1 MICVESIA
9 DLESGVGSQ
18 PFENRQAGTRW
29 GASGAQGDDMMSRPD
44 QSSNEGGGNETRTHA
59 RRLTAREVE
68 VLEFAACGLSAR
80 QIANQ
85 LFLSE
90 HTVLGY
96 MKSIFAKLG
105 AHSKVQAVVLAIGE
119 GIIEVPDIRISSD
132 GPLLGGEHRSDSGD
146 QDGHLPI
153 D

>member
-1 MICVESIA
+1 
-9 DLESGVGSQ
+9 
-18 PFENRQAGTRW
+18 
-29 GASGAQGDDMMSRPD
+29 MMSRPD
-44 QSSNEGGGNETRTHA
+44 QSSTADNPSEPRTCAHS
-59 RRLTAREVE
+59 LTGREIE
-68 VLEFAACGLSAR
+68 VLALAACGLSNR
-80 QIANQ
+80 QIADQ

-119 GIIEVPDIRISSD
+119 GIIDVPGIRIESD
-132 GPLLGGEHRSDSGD
+132 GPLLTNEHRSDSGD
-146 QDGHLPI
+146 QETHLPI

>member
-1 MICVESIA
+1 MG
-9 DLESGVGSQ
+9 GVRS
-18 PFENRQAGTRW
+18 AGETEVV
-29 GASGAQGDDMMSRPD
+29 SRPD
-44 QSSNEGGGNETRTHA
+44 QSSNAEVRRDTRTRAH
-59 RRLTAREVE
+59 RLTGREIE
-68 VLEFAACGLSAR
+68 VLDLAACGLSNR
-80 QIANQ
+80 QIADQ

-119 GIIEVPDIRISSD
+119 GIIDVPGIRIESD
-132 GPLLGGEHRSDSGD
+132 GPLLTNDHRSDSGD
-146 QDGHLPI
+146 QEIHLPI